1 MSRRLF
7 LSNIIRCKW
16 LRTASLLL
24 CLLCALPC
32 LALQEQSVCNIKRGI
47 ESADSLYRKQKYID
61 ALDGYI
67 SQLSLLHR
75 NESDSLYLVILSRIG
90 TVYDLYDDQPRAL
103 YYYEKVLTDPA
114 VTKYG
119 DIYSKL
125 LVKMVIGYYNSGEAA
140 KARIYYRKQ
149 LDHPIAEREIAGYY
163 RYTNG
168 GLLESLEKRPAR
180 ALPLYRK
187 ALAHCRKEGMEPVFR
202 VPVMLEMAACF
213 RELHRPD
220 SALRY
225 LTEASNIC
233 EREHLNDY
241 AADCYES
248 LYRHYKSTGD
258 SATAA
263 RYLELYSTTSDSLA
277 VLKKLDM
284 ASLRLLQSHDV
295 HARQE
300 ITELNT
306 RIDLQAKTLLFILL
320 FCAAIT
326 AFALYTRRQ
335 HKRLKASYRLL
346 IEKSDEIFHLEEQ
359 QAPLPPPEPVPSENS
374 ENSEAPEAAAQP
386 RPNPLLE
393 RINAALGDIELISRP
408 NFSLTELCREVGSNS
423 KYVSSII
430 NEAYGKNFRTILNE
444 RRIRE
449 ATRRLTDTAN
459 YGDCSIA
466 DIADSLGYSS
476 ATVFINAFK
485 KVIGMTPAVYR
496 RYRNG

>member
-1 MSRRLF
+1 MTTS
-7 LSNIIRCKW
+7 
-16 LRTASLLL
+16 
-24 CLLCALPC
+24 
-32 LALQEQSVCNIKRGI
+32 
-47 ESADSLYRKQKYID
+47 
-61 ALDGYI
+61 
-67 SQLSLLHR
+67 
-75 NESDSLYLVILSRIG
+75 
-90 TVYDLYDDQPRAL
+90 RAL

-114 VTKYG
+114 VTKYP
-119 DIYSKL
+119 DIYSRL
-125 LVKMVIGYYNSGEAA
+125 LVKMVVGYFNSGEAG
-140 KARIYYRKQ
+140 KARAYYRKQ
-149 LDHPIAEREIAGYY
+149 LDHPIPDRKLAGYY
-163 RYTNG
+163 RHTNG
-168 GLLESLEKRPAR
+168 GLVESLGKHPER

-187 ALAHCRKEGMEPVFR
+187 ALAHCHAEGMEPVFR
-202 VPVMLEMAACF
+202 VPVMLEMANCF
-213 RELHRPD
+213 DRLHRPD
-220 SALRY
+220 SVLHY
-225 LTEASNIC
+225 LTESREIS
-233 EREHLNDY
+233 ESEHLDDY

-248 LYRHYKSTGD
+248 LYRHYKNQGD
-258 SATAA
+258 SAAA
-263 RYLELYSTTSDSLA
+263 AHYLELYSTTSDSLA

-320 FCAAIT
+320 FCAAVT
-326 AFALYTRRQ
+326 VFALYTRRQ

-346 IEKSDEIFHLEEQ
+346 IEKNDEIFQLEEQ
-359 QAPLPPPEPVPSENS
+359 QAPRPLPGPSDPQSPESDEN
-374 ENSEAPEAAAQP
+374 PQP
-386 RPNPLLE
+386 RHNPLLE
-393 RINAALGDIELISRP
+393 RINAALDDIELISRP

-423 KYVSSII
+423 KYVSAII

-466 DIADSLGYSS
+466 DIADSLGYNS